1 MAPIIILENNS
12 ILVYGDE
19 QCSSKTM
26 MADAAALLTTRSQL
40 ALLNAAKDFLAH
52 CKQQQPQQC
61 ILGPGYYDCKY
72 DSKQQQSVNANSRIE
87 SNSTS
92 TVCINDKPCVT
103 TICINNQPCRTFTAN
118 STNTGNSTN
127 NPNSIILH
135 PQQTF

>member
-1 MAPIIILENNS
+1 VGPIIILENNS
-12 ILVYGDE
+12 ISVYGDE
-19 QCSSKTM
+19 QCSSKM
-26 MADAAALLTTRSQL
+26 MADAAALRTTQSQL
-40 ALLNAAKDFLAH
+40 VLLNAAKDFLAH

-72 DSKQQQSVNANSRIE
+72 SSKQQHPVNANSRIDF
-87 SNSTS
+87 NSTS

-127 NPNSIILH
+127 NPNSIILP